1 MKKLIFLIVI
11 SISSI
16 YSQKI
21 YDEDFL
27 ILESESSK
35 YFYVLTSDGYYVSEI
50 GGKNTF
56 NEYKEEIPSSLK
68 VPLNTLI
75 PLLHNSQTYLL
86 YPGGG
91 LLYTFSDGSIRR
103 IDRSFPHRNQYGAHL
118 FSYKENIF
126 LIGGYGYWQTK
137 SIITKFNFNSGDWEL
152 VNTTGQQPD
161 GIDQGTYFIDNN
173 KLYVFDFIS
182 REINTQR
189 EKRNNNLYEL
199 DLESFNWKKLGVIS
213 DEITRINQN
222 KAAKRFFKY
231 DDKLIFSYSN
241 TPEFFIVDL
250 NKNTFQGFKDEVL
263 FYKSDNQFIIK
274 NNSLIGTIKNTLT
287 GEITIENFDIS
298 NINDF
303 PISVVSYL
311 YRDKKEFFQ
320 YVYFAFLAL
329 AILIIVLSLYYKRVA
344 QTYIIDEHSISVS
357 GISHKLLPIEISI
370 LALFS
375 KDKKVLNSKLM
386 ELFVKDDRTKD
397 YAIKR
402 KNKALV
408 ALEAKLFKLY
418 NISFIE

>member
-1 MKKLIFLIVI
+1 M
-11 SISSI
+11 S
-16 YSQKI
+16 
-21 YDEDFL
+21 
-27 ILESESSK
+27 
-35 YFYVLTSDGYYVSEI
+35 
-50 GGKNTF
+50 
-56 NEYKEEIPSSLK
+56 
-68 VPLNTLI
+68 
-75 PLLHNSQTYLL
+75 
-86 YPGGG
+86 
-91 LLYTFSDGSIRR
+91 
-103 IDRSFPHRNQYGAHL
+103 
-118 FSYKENIF
+118 
-126 LIGGYGYWQTK
+126 
-137 SIITKFNFNSGDWEL
+137 
-152 VNTTGQQPD
+152 
-161 GIDQGTYFIDNN
+161 
-173 KLYVFDFIS
+173 
-182 REINTQR
+182 
-189 EKRNNNLYEL
+189 
-199 DLESFNWKKLGVIS
+199 
-213 DEITRINQN
+213 
-222 KAAKRFFKY
+222 
-231 DDKLIFSYSN
+231 
-241 TPEFFIVDL
+241 
-250 NKNTFQGFKDEVL
+250 KNTFQGFKDEVL

-418 NISFIE
+418 NISFIEKQKSKGDSRQLTYLLNKKIRIIQETID